1 MLNQLRPALVTLAA
15 MTALTGFAYPLAMTG
30 IAQGLVPDA
39 ANGSLI
45 ERGGTPVGSR
55 LIAQDF
61 TGDTYLHPRPSAVA
75 YSAMPS
81 GASNLGPTSAS
92 LQQEIANRRIA
103 WERENGV
110 PAPTDAVTASGSG
123 LDPDISLEN
132 AHGQAARIA
141 VARGVPVNE
150 VTRIISV
157 HAESRWLGLY
167 GQPRVNVLLTNLALD
182 EALPLPPAGND

>member
-61 TGDTYLHPRPSAVA
+61 TGDTYLHPRPSAAA

-92 LQQEIANRRIA
+92 LQQEIANRVGA
-103 WERENGV
+103 TREMVNQVVGRL
-110 PAPTDAVTASGSG
+110 TRDGFLHRDARRRMTIVK
-123 LDPDISLEN
+123 
-132 AHGQAARIA
+132 
-141 VARGVPVNE
+141 
-150 VTRIISV
+150 
-157 HAESRWLGLY
+157 
-167 GQPRVNVLLTNLALD
+167 
-182 EALPLPPAGND
+182 PLPRSA